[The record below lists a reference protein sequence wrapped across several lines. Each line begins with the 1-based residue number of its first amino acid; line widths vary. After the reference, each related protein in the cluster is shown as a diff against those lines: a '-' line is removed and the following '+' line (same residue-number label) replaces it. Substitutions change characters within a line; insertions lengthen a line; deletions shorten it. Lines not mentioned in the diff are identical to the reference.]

1 MCVRA
6 ADKQAPIQG
15 QKARGRRERKRE
27 SARERRERRRD
38 SARERERAREQ
49 EQQPDEL
56 EEVEQNKEHFV
67 RFNTF
72 INKECHLVILGQR
85 LCASASSN
93 LLTDPHWLLSATIY
107 IPHPLGIPLYSDDS
121 TLRLKT
127 AVTKA
132 RELQI

>member
-1 MCVRA
+1 MSCFSAIFPLFPLLLALAAMQMCVRA

-72 INKECHLVILGQR
+72 INKGCHL
-85 LCASASSN
+85 
-93 LLTDPHWLLSATIY
+93 AT
-107 IPHPLGIPLYSDDS
+107 
-121 TLRLKT
+121 
-127 AVTKA
+127 
-132 RELQI
+132 